1 MNNLLNEQKI
11 LIAGAGGLL
20 GAKIVKHALAQGA
33 QVIAAD
39 INVELMCEKLVS
51 LQVDLAIA

>member
-1 MNNLLNEQKI
+1 MNNLLNEKKI

-20 GAKIVKHALAQGA
+20 GAKIVKYALAQGA

-39 INVELMCEKLVS
+39 INVDLMQEKLRHQ
-51 LQVDLAIA
+51 QVDLSCE